1 MEKGNIWTTSVN
13 NIALIMCQIW
23 LCNSLWPGHK
33 RESNIVLFIGE
44 IEIDKFLSGET
55 YIF

>member
-23 LCNSLWPGHK
+23 LCDSLWPGHK